1 MHSRPNRRRAA
12 IALLAAG
19 FMLVA
24 ACTVSSPQPSTSP
37 LPVPSG
43 ISAESLTQEIC
54 DRVDPEILQRVY
66 NGTNPVRSGELQLIP
81 AYPNYAQGLSHA
93 TPFNYT
99 QHVPLFIY
107 GPGFVRPG
115 IYPDH
120 AGLVDIAPT
129 TASLLQFDGFNAP
142 NGVPLDQ
149 ALLPPEER
157 TLPKVI
163 VTMVWDSAGMDL
175 LDRWPNSWP
184 YLRSIRDQGAWFPNA
199 FVDASPS
206 NTPPSHA
213 SIGTGAYPRRH
224 GLVDEFLRIDGQLT
238 VPTARGTAYL
248 EEPTIAD
255 IYDQAM
261 GNEPV
266 VGILASVSA
275 HIPMMGHGSQ
285 WQGGD
290 EDIAVTREPNGATT
304 GGDETAPQWQL
315 TDTMAPWYHFPKYV
329 NDPALNEVFTHAK
342 DQLDLK
348 DGKRDGK
355 WRDLDIEA
363 MNGGFNTPART
374 PWQTAVIRA
383 VVEHEGFGAD
393 DTPDLLYIN
402 YKAID
407 TIGHMF
413 SADGIEL
420 SDTLK
425 VQDANLEDFVHLM
438 DRQVGEDRWAM
449 ILTADHGMQR
459 DPARTGAF
467 VMDVKAIAARIE
479 GAFGQGPGGP
489 VIEKLRPTEVWFNEG
504 SLEANGFTLEQVSSF
519 VMDLTQ
525 EQTRGSS
532 VASEPVPGHEQD
544 EVFAAAFPSALLDE
558 MRCIPNT
565 YPAGSGE
572 VPPPGHLAG
581 EGS

>member
-1 MHSRPNRRRAA
+1 MLTRSKGARTAT
-12 IALLAAG
+12 ALLAAS
-19 FMLVA
+19 LVIA
-24 ACTVSSPQPSTSP
+24 FACTGSSSSPPASTLLIPSE
-37 LPVPSG
+37 
-43 ISAESLTQEIC
+43 ISASQLAEEIC
-54 DRVDPEILQRVY
+54 NRVDPEILQRVY
-66 NGTNPVRSGELQLIP
+66 NGTDASRSGELQMIP
-81 AYPNYAQGLSHA
+81 AYPNYTQGLSHA

-115 IYPDH
+115 VYPTH

-129 TASLLQFDGFNAP
+129 TASLLQFDDFVAP
-142 NGVPLDQ
+142 DGVRLDQ
-149 ALLPPEER
+149 ALLPPGER

-175 LDRWPNSWP
+175 LDRWPTSWP
-184 YLRSIRDQGAWFPNA
+184 YLRSIQDQGAWFPNA

-213 SIGTGAYPRRH
+213 TIGTGAYPRRH

-238 VPTARGTAYL
+238 TPLARGTAYL

-266 VGILASVSA
+266 VGVLASISA

-285 WQGGD
+285 WLGGD
-290 EDIAVTREPNGATT
+290 DDIAVTREPNEALT

-315 TDTMAPWYHFPKYV
+315 IDPMAPWYRFPGYV
-329 NDPALNEVFTHAK
+329 NDPALNAVFTRAK
-342 DQLDLK
+342 DQLDQK
-348 DGKRDGK
+348 DGLRDGK

-363 MNGGFNTPART
+363 LNGGFNTPART
-374 PWQTAVIRA
+374 PWQTAIIKEVMKR
-383 VVEHEGFGAD
+383 EGFGAD
-393 DTPDLLYIN
+393 DVPDLLYIN

-425 VQDANLEDFVHLM
+425 VQDANLAALTDFM
-438 DRQVGEDRWAM
+438 DRQVGEGQWAL

-459 DPARTGAF
+459 DPTTSGAF
-467 VMDVKAIAARIE
+467 VLDIDAIAAQIE
-479 GAFGQGPGGP
+479 EAFGQGPGGP

-504 SLEANGFTLEQVSSF
+504 SLEASGFSLDQVAGF
-519 VMDLTQ
+519 VMNLTQ
-525 EQTRGSS
+525 EQTAGSS
-532 VASEPVPGHEQD
+532 EESEPVPGHSQD
-544 EVFAAAFPSALLDE
+544 KVFAAAFPSNAMDE

-565 YPAGSGE
+565 YPAGRGDVS
-572 VPPPGHLAG
+572 PPAG
-581 EGS
+581 

>member
-1 MHSRPNRRRAA
+1 M
-12 IALLAAG
+12 
-19 FMLVA
+19 
-24 ACTVSSPQPSTSP
+24 
-37 LPVPSG
+37 
-43 ISAESLTQEIC
+43 
-54 DRVDPEILQRVY
+54 
-66 NGTNPVRSGELQLIP
+66 IP

-107 GPGFVRPG
+107 GPGFIRPG
-115 IYPDH
+115 VYPDH

-129 TASLLQFDGFNAP
+129 TASLLRFHGFSAP
-142 NGVPLDQ
+142 DGVPLDE

-163 VTMVWDSAGMDL
+163 VTMIWDSAGMDL

-184 YLRSIRDQGAWFPNA
+184 YLRSIRDQGAWFSNA
-199 FVDASPS
+199 FVDTSPS

-213 SIGTGAYPRRH
+213 TIGTGAYPRRH
-224 GLVDEFLRIDGQLT
+224 GLVDEFFRIDGQLT
-238 VPTARGTAYL
+238 TPMARGTAFL
-248 EEPTIAD
+248 EQPTIAD
-255 IYDQAM
+255 IYDRAL

-266 VGILASVSA
+266 VGILASISA

-290 EDIAVTREPNGATT
+290 EDIAVTREPNGAVT

-315 TDTMAPWYHFPKYV
+315 TDSVAPWYRFPSYV
-329 NDPALNEVFTHAK
+329 NDPSLDDVFTRAK
-342 DQLDLK
+342 DQLDRR
-348 DGKRDGK
+348 DGRRDGK

-363 MNGGFNTPART
+363 LNGGFNTPART
-374 PWQTAVIRA
+374 PWQTAIIEA
-383 VVEHEGFGAD
+383 TVEREGFGAD

-425 VQDANLEDFVHLM
+425 VQDANLEHFVDLM
-438 DRQVGEDRWAM
+438 NRQVGEGRWAM

-467 VMDVKAIAARIE
+467 VMDVKAIVARIE
-479 GAFGQGPGGP
+479 ETFGNGPGGP
-489 VIEKLRPTEVWFNEG
+489 VIEKLRPTEAWFNEG
-504 SLEANGFTLEQVSSF
+504 SLEASGFTLEQVAGF
-519 VMDLTQ
+519 VMGLTQ
-525 EQTRGSS
+525 EQTQGSS
-532 VASEPVPGHEQD
+532 VASEPVPGHEQ
-544 EVFAAAFPSALLDE
+544 EQVFAAAFPSGLLDE
-558 MRCIPNT
+558 MQCIPDT
-565 YPAGSGE
+565 YPAGRARG
-572 VPPPGHLAG
+572 
-581 EGS
+581 